1 MSDEILLLNS
11 DSDAR
16 QDHDPGP
23 PLICA
28 PDCAPFTLTGG
39 TAELYLRTTDGQYF
53 LGQIETGQSVFPDA
67 GEGKNFILIVTS
79 KITVAALSNAQL
91 DQGTEDWRAMV
102 ANIGSGEISLDAGSS
117 IAQINHALG
126 ELLRQRAM
134 RQDDAELARLQNV
147 GTSNEQPQIFGGLP
161 ELMQAC
167 AKTLHSQF
175 HATRL
180 PAASSEFDD
189 VPAVARHYGLASRF
203 VTQNGNWYEQDQG
216 PVILQYAE
224 TDALTCA
231 LWDKK
236 YYVTADGLTI
246 DAENK
251 ALFEQRSYVIS
262 APLPEKIEGLWSLGK
277 FVIHGNFEELKSIAL
292 AATLVG
298 ILGAITP
305 LAAGWILSD
314 LAPSGEAGLLLGIG
328 AGLVMAALVSY
339 ALATVRGM
347 ATSRIEG
354 KTSARMATA
363 IYDRVLRLPTAFFRE
378 YTAGDLNQRLSGIDG
393 MRQLI
398 LSISLTAGLSAV
410 FSMFYF
416 FVLTFYDLRLAFIS
430 VLLIAVYILIVIVTR
445 MLQMPL
451 LRESYALDGELAE
464 QSYEM
469 FGAVAKLRSAA
480 AEDRA
485 LARWANLYGQERALE
500 RKAGF
505 IGGYSSAVSDSW
517 QMITQ
522 IILFAAVAT
531 LAADAL
537 APGTFI
543 AFLVA
548 FGSFQGAFV
557 GLSAQLLELY
567 AAQPQIERAMPI
579 LQAPMELSVNRAD
592 PGTLKGD
599 VSVSNVTFGYGESLA
614 PVLSGISLDIP
625 AGAHFAIVGGSG
637 SGKSTLLR
645 LLLGFETPRDGTIF
659 YDNQN
664 MAEIDATRLRSQIGV
679 VMQSSSLFAGSIID
693 NIRGAHDAS
702 LEQCMEAADRAGL
715 ARDLETFPMGIH
727 TPITEGAAVLSGG
740 QRQRIL
746 IARSL
751 VSRPNMLFFDEA
763 TSALDNASQAQ
774 VAETLD
780 SMPVTRIT
788 IAHRLSTIENADQ
801 ICVLENGNIAEQGS
815 YAELMAKDGA
825 FAALARRQLMEE

>member
-1 MSDEILLLNS
+1 MSDDILRLDGSS
-11 DSDAR
+11 DKTQS
-16 QDHDPGP
+16 HDSGP
-23 PLICA
+23 PLVCA
-28 PDCAPFTLTGG
+28 QEGMPFSVIEG
-39 TAELYLRTTDGQYF
+39 TAELYLRTVAGQYF
-53 LGQIETGQSVFPDA
+53 LGQIGVGQPVFPEA
-67 GEGKNFILIVTS
+67 GDDSHFVLIVTS
-79 KITVAALSNAQL
+79 RIVVTILPNDQLNQAATQWTTMIA
-91 DQGTEDWRAMV
+91 E
-102 ANIGSGEISLDAGSS
+102 IGSGAFTWEPSSNIAQANQALAEFFGQRAAQQDELEIARLRQAGTSDAG
-117 IAQINHALG
+117 G
-126 ELLRQRAM
+126 E
-134 RQDDAELARLQNV
+134 
-147 GTSNEQPQIFGGLP
+147 IFTDLP

-167 AKTLHSQF
+167 SAALHSQF
-175 HATRL
+175 TPVRR
-180 PAASSEFDD
+180 PAAASGFDD
-189 VPAVARHYGLASRF
+189 IPAVARHHGLASRF
-203 VTQNGNWYEQDQG
+203 VTQNGNWHEHDQG
-216 PVILQYAE
+216 PVLLQYA
-224 TDALTCA
+224 DSGALTCL
-231 LWDKK
+231 LWQKK
-236 YYVTADGLTI
+236 HYVTVDGLTI
-246 DAENK
+246 DADSK
-251 ALFEQRSYVIS
+251 TLFDQRSYVIS
-262 APLPEKIEGLWSLGK
+262 APLPEKIDGLWSLGK
-277 FVIHGNFEELKSIAL
+277 FVIRGNFEELKGIAL

-305 LAAGWILSD
+305 LATGWILSD
-314 LAPSGEAGLLLGIG
+314 LAPSGEAALLFGIG

-339 ALATVRGM
+339 ALATIRGM

-363 IYDRVLRLPTAFFRE
+363 LYDRVLRLPTAFFRE
-378 YTAGDLNQRLSGIDG
+378 YTGGDLNQRLSGIDG

-410 FSMFYF
+410 FSIFYF

-480 AEDRA
+480 AEGRA
-485 LARWANLYGQERALE
+485 LARWARLYGQERVLE

-531 LAADAL
+531 LAADSL
-537 APGTFI
+537 VPGTFI
-543 AFLVA
+543 AFLAA
-548 FGSFQGAFV
+548 FGAFQGAFV
-557 GLSAQLLELY
+557 GLSAQLMELY

-579 LQAPMELSVNRAD
+579 LQAKVELSVNRAD

-599 VSVSNVTFGYGESLA
+599 VSVCNVTFGYGESLA
-614 PVLSGISLDIP
+614 PVLSNISLDIP

-645 LLLGFETPRDGTIF
+645 LLLGFETPREGAIF

-664 MAEIDATRLRSQIGV
+664 MAEIDAARLRSQIGV

-715 ARDLETFPMGIH
+715 ARDLESFPMGIH

-780 SMPVTRIT
+780 NMPVTRIT

-801 ICVLENGNIAEQGS
+801 ICVLEIGNIAEQGS
-815 YAELMAKDGA
+815 YAELMAKNGA
-825 FAALARRQLMEE
+825 FAALAQRQLMED